1 MIDGMASLYRDQ
13 LQAALDDRIEELQ
26 AAVSSGACKSLED
39 YKDKCGYIRALRDM
53 TGLMQEVAQGLVER
67 N

>member
-1 MIDGMASLYRDQ
+1 MIDGMASRYREK
-13 LQAALDDRIEELQ
+13 LIEALDKKIEDLQ
-26 AAVSSGACKSLED
+26 EAVSSGSCKSLED

-53 TGLMQEVAQGLVER
+53 PGLMQEVAQGLVER